1 MNDITATRNGK
12 EEVFFLTEVLG
23 AHAYLNGKRTGRLE
37 DLVAADHSTRR
48 PEITH
53 FQVSRPFGEASL
65 LVPIQKVL
73 SFGPR
78 GFILDIDDPKAFVRA
93 VAGNEVLLRDYL
105 LDKKVLDIEDREVE
119 VVYDIRLVRTNGSLY
134 VSDVDISRYGL
145 LRRLGFRA
153 LADHFYRKA
162 DEAKK
167 KLIPWSYIQPL
178 PPQLGSLEGNVKL
191 NILKEEL
198 TDIHPADLADI
209 VEELDSS
216 QRVALLE
223 GLDTEHAS
231 DTLEEVDPAVQ
242 RDIVFSLRKD
252 RVAQLIGEMTSGQAA
267 DIVSV
272 LPSEEKKAILGL
284 LEPSKVAKI
293 EEILAKHEINILN
306 FTTSRFFKVAPEM
319 TVKQARRKFREAAKS
334 MDVVMYFYVA
344 DPSEKLL
351 GVIDIKQLFMA
362 EDEDLLKNLMVAHVI
377 ALNPYSTMKE
387 AADSFIRYGFRALP
401 VTDSNDGILGV
412 VPYRDVMNLKHRIL
426 D

>member
-12 EEVFFLTEVLG
+12 EEVLFLTEVLG
-23 AHAYLNGKRTGRLE
+23 AHVYFNGKKAGKLE
-37 DLVAADHSTRR
+37 DLVAVDHGKLA
-48 PEITH
+48 EITR
-53 FQVSRPFGEASL
+53 FQVSRPFGEPAL
-65 LVPIQKVL
+65 LIPIQKVL

-78 GFILDIDDPKAFVRA
+78 GFILDIDNPKAYERA
-93 VAGNEVLLRDYL
+93 LATNEVLLRDYL
-105 LDKKVLDIEDREVE
+105 LDKKVLDLEDRDVE

-153 LADHFYRKA
+153 LADHLYRRA

-167 KLIPWSYIQPL
+167 KLIPWSYVQAL
-178 PPQLGSLEGNVKL
+178 PAQLGSLEGNVKL

-198 TDIHPADLADI
+198 TEIHPADLADI

-267 DIVSV
+267 DIVAV
-272 LPSEEKKAILGL
+272 LPAEEKKAILGL
-284 LEPSKVAKI
+284 LEPAKVAKI
-293 EEILAKHEINILN
+293 EEILRKHEINILN
-306 FTTSRFFKVAPEM
+306 FTTIKFMKCPPDMS
-319 TVKQARRKFREAAKS
+319 VKQARRKFREAARS
-334 MDVVMYFYVA
+334 MDVVMYFYVVDA
-344 DPSEKLL
+344 NDKLL

-362 EDEDLLKNLMVAHVI
+362 EDDDLLKNLMVEHVI
-377 ALNPYSTMKE
+377 SLNPESTMKQ
-387 AADSFIRYGFRALP
+387 AADAFIRYGFRALP
-401 VTDSNDGILGV
+401 VTDTSDIILGV
-412 VPYRDVMNLKHRIL
+412 VPYRDVMNLKHRML

>member
-1 MNDITATRNGK
+1 MNLITTTKNGK
-12 EEVFFLTEVLG
+12 EEVLFLTQILG
-23 AHAYLNGKRTGRLE
+23 AQAYFNGKKIGKLE
-37 DLVAADHSTRR
+37 DMVAIDQGKLA
-48 PEITH
+48 EVTH
-53 FQVSRPFGEASL
+53 FQISRPFGEPAL
-65 LVPIQKVL
+65 FVPVAKVL
-73 SFGPR
+73 AFGAH
-78 GFILDIDDPKAFVRA
+78 GFILDVDELKSYVRSLSA
-93 VAGNEVLLRDYL
+93 NEVLLRDYL
-105 LDKKVLDIEDREVE
+105 LDKKVLDMEDREVE
-119 VVYDIRLVRTNGSLY
+119 VVYDIRLVRTNGNLY

-153 LADHFYRKA
+153 LAGHFYKTA

-178 PPQLGSLEGNVKL
+178 PAQLGSLEGNVKL

-272 LPSEEKKAILGL
+272 LPAEEKKAILGL
-284 LEPSKVAKI
+284 LEPPKVAKI

-306 FTTSRFFKVAPEM
+306 FTTNKFFKVAPEM
-319 TVKQARRKFREAAKS
+319 NVKQARRKFREAAKS
-334 MDVVMYFYVA
+334 MDVVMYFYVV
-344 DPSEKLL
+344 DSTEKLL

-362 EDEDLLKNLMVAHVI
+362 EDEDLLTNLMVEHVI

-401 VTDSNDGILGV
+401 VTDSNDLILGV